1 MGLNKPTIAT
11 NTGERQSGQLSLM
24 LERESQL
31 KVVRPANRA
40 PLARSTD
47 PLSSHLAA
55 DEFTRSG
62 RRGAQKRA
70 LLTWLRGQLQPMTS
84 AEIAL
89 ASGLDRHGVAR
100 RLPDCE
106 RDGSVVRCAMRECG
120 ATGRPAITWRA
131 S

>member
-1 MGLNKPTIAT
+1 M
-11 NTGERQSGQLSLM
+11 
-24 LERESQL
+24 
-31 KVVRPANRA
+31 NRA

-47 PLSSHLAA
+47 PLSSHNAA
-55 DEFTRSG
+55 EEVTRSG
-62 RRGAQKRA
+62 LRGAQKRA
-70 LLTWLRGQLQPMTS
+70 LLTWLRGQSQPMTS

-106 RDGSVVRCAMRECG
+106 RDGSVVRCSMRECG

-131 S
+131 RLLVVDPT